1 MCCEQTCLAKHFLS
15 QKMQIQDLTS
25 AADSAKS
32 IIFTAA
38 FILHRFLI
46 LRKGNNSVHT
56 TCVFPVFVLSALFV
70 LFVCNFL

>member
-56 TCVFPVFVLSALFV
+56 TCVPRICVVSPVCL
-70 LFVCNFL
+70 VCV